1 MHAGRRERRRLSV
14 AEAVG
19 DREAGGNR
27 ECDAAAAAKRDEAA
41 AKRRRSREGEGGRGM
56 DCLLETEREGEGDE
70 VVVIRKREKRIEN

>member
-1 MHAGRRERRRLSV
+1 MSV
-14 AEAVG
+14 AETVG

-41 AKRRRSREGEGGRGM
+41 AKRRRSREREGGRGM

-70 VVVIRKREKRIEN
+70 VVVVKQREEN